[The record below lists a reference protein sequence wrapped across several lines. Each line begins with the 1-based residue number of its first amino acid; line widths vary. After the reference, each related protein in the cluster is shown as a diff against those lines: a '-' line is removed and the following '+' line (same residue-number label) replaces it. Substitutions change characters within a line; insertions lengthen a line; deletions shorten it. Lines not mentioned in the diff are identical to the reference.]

1 MNSMSLI
8 IATLLNAECYAWTLI
23 DTDCLSYR
31 VIDKKFVAK
40 NHLQRMKIKSQSI
53 AGYDSSWSS
62 YIKKVAVVW
71 INIDEYCKKQ
81 TFFYIVSHIE
91 GYDLLLELLWVKAE
105 QVSIS
110 AEREWITIKQLGRK
124 TPNQCTESNDK
135 SGSLISATAY
145 LTLIQRQQKQGKL
158 QVFSAS
164 MADIQKALSLRKNT
178 DPTTKLPTH
187 YHKFLK
193 VFDCTEADKL
203 PPLRGER
210 VDHSIMLKQMNR
222 KNSNIS
228 WELLYKM
235 SHEELLVLRKTL
247 TELLN
252 KQFIWVS
259 NSPAAAPVLF
269 VQKSGEELRFCVNY
283 QGLNKI
289 MRKDC
294 YPLPLIQK
302 TLCMIEKAKWFIKL
316 NVIAA
321 FHKIRIAEGDEWKTA
336 FCTCYELYEWL
347 VTPFELANA
356 LSTFQKYINWTL
368 WEYLNEFCSVY
379 MNDVLIYTD
388 KSLLEHQHHICK
400 ILAKLQKADLQLD
413 INKCEFEVKTTK
425 YLEFIVEAEKE
436 IQIDSIKVEAIIKWE
451 SSRSIKEVQSFLDFA
466 NFYWPFIK
474 DFSEVIRSLTS
485 LIQKDEKFAWN
496 SETEEVF
503 IHLKQMFVS
512 APILAQFDENLET
525 ILETDASNWCIEG
538 ALLQYQ
544 PDSLLCPCTFFSKK
558 NLPAECNYEIYDKK
572 MLVIVHC
579 LKAWDTELHSVSK
592 FSIQTDHKN
601 LEYFMNVWKLTEWQ
615 MKWSLILSK
624 YNFTIEY
631 VTGKSN
637 VWADALFCQ
646 KQDVWMNTQDK
657 RLISRMA
664 QLLKPEMLPYTKRPA
679 IHVLALSQPVQ
690 VTPVM
695 TEREPDSEDLEE
707 LWICTKQTDKT
718 YQALVEALKNNLQR
732 FPSDLEIRVSVNECS
747 LSSQKELLFQSW
759 HWVPES
765 EKLYTE
771 LIQQT
776 HDSVISDHS
785 GWEITSSLLMCQ
797 FFWPDMLQEV

>member
-1 MNSMSLI
+1 MLFIYFLHVYIALARVNIHVSASYWFSMRAI
-8 IATLLNAECYAWTLI
+8 HDY
-23 DTDCLSYR
+23 
-31 VIDKKFVAK
+31 
-40 NHLQRMKIKSQSI
+40 LQ
-53 AGYDSSWSS
+53 
-62 YIKKVAVVW
+62 
-71 INIDEYCKKQ
+71 
-81 TFFYIVSHIE
+81 
-91 GYDLLLELLWVKAE
+91 
-105 QVSIS
+105 
-110 AEREWITIKQLGRK
+110 
-124 TPNQCTESNDK
+124 
-135 SGSLISATAY
+135 
-145 LTLIQRQQKQGKL
+145 QRQRKQRKL

-164 MADIQKALSLRKNT
+164 MADIQKALSLRKNMNL
-178 DPTTKLPTH
+178 TTKLPTH

-203 PPLRGER
+203 LPLRGER
-210 VDHSIMLKQMNR
+210 VDHSIMLKQVNR
-222 KNSNIS
+222 KNSNIP
-228 WELLYKM
+228 WKLLYKM
-235 SHEELLVLRKTL
+235 SHEKLLVLRKTL

-294 YPLPLIQK
+294 YSLPLIQK
-302 TLCMIEKAKWFIKL
+302 TLHMIEKAKWFIKL
-316 NVIAA
+316 NVIAV

-336 FCTCYELYEWL
+336 FCTHYGLYKWL
-347 VTPFELANA
+347 VTLFELANA

-368 WEYLNEFCSVY
+368 WEYLNEFCSAY
-379 MNDVLIYTD
+379 IDDVLIYTD
-388 KSLLEHQHHICK
+388 RSLLKHQHHIHK

-436 IQIDSIKVEAIIKWE
+436 VWMNPIKVKAITKWE
-451 SSRSIKEVQSFLDFA
+451 SSRSIKGVQSFLGFT

-474 DFSEVIRSLTS
+474 NFSEVVRPLTS
-485 LIQKDEKFAWN
+485 LVQKDKKFAWN
-496 SETEEVF
+496 SETEEAF

-512 APILAQFDENLET
+512 APILAQFDKNLET

-592 FSIQTDHKN
+592 FSIQMNHKN
-601 LEYFMNVWKLTEWQ
+601 LKYFMNIQKLTEWQ
-615 MKWSLILSK
+615 MRWSLILSK

-664 QLLKPEMLPYTKRPA
+664 QLLKPEMLSCTKRSA
-679 IHVLALSQPVQ
+679 IHVLALSQSVQ
-690 VTPVM
+690 MISVM
-695 TEREPDSEDLEE
+695 TERELNSENLEE
-707 LWICTKQTDKT
+707 LWVCTKQTDKT
-718 YQALVEALKNNLQR
+718 YQTLMKALKNNLQR
-732 FPSDLEIRVSVNECS
+732 FSSDLEIRVSVNECS